1 MRDYLLGRM
10 RDKEDSL
17 TERKPDGVNSADIR
31 RTLVAFANSVSENQ
45 RGVLFIGM
53 SDEGEV
59 RGVTN
64 PDSLQKKVRELSEKE
79 CYPPIKCQI
88 YVLDAEGGSVLA
100 IVIEKSPERPHFSG
114 PAYIRRGSQSVVAS
128 EEVYKDLIASRNTKA
143 GAILRAKGKQ
153 VTFNQI
159 DVDRYGREGVRYS
172 IECNVEECDAHVVD
186 LKDTGSGRYFSISL
200 EKIRINKD
208 QKLRR
213 MMIEAIG

>member
-1 MRDYLLGRM
+1 MRDYLLGRL

-31 RTLVAFANSVSENQ
+31 RTLVAFANSVSENHKA
-45 RGVLFIGM
+45 VLFIGV
-53 SDEGEV
+53 SDDGQV

-64 PDSLQKKVRELSEKE
+64 PDSLQKKVTDLSEKE

-88 YVLDAEGGSVLA
+88 YVLDAECGSVVA
-100 IVIEKSPERPHFSG
+100 VVVEASPKRPHFSG
-114 PAYIRRGSQSVVAS
+114 PAYVRRGSQSVVAS
-128 EEVYKDLIASRNTKA
+128 EQVYNDLIASRNTKA

-153 VTFNQI
+153 VTFSQV
-159 DVDRYGREGVRYS
+159 DVDRYGREAVRYS
-172 IECNVEECDAHVVD
+172 IECSVEGCDAHVVD
-186 LKDTGSGRYFSISL
+186 LKDTGSGRYFSMPL
-200 EKIRINKD
+200 EKIRVNKD